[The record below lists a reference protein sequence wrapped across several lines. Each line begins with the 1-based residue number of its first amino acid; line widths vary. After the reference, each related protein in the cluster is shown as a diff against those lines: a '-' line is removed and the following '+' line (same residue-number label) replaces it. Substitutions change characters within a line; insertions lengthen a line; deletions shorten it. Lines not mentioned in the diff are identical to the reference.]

1 MIEHS
6 ASGLETALALLVG
19 AVVLVPL
26 SLRFKIGSVL
36 GYLAA
41 GSLIGPWGL
50 GLITDI
56 ASIRHLAEFGVVF
69 LLFVIG
75 IEMKPSR
82 LWLMRRQVFGLGGL
96 QVGLSG
102 LALAG
107 ILLVAV
113 PSLVGG
119 IEQALLVG
127 LGLALSSTAM
137 GLQVLSERREL
148 NASHGRLAF
157 AILLFQDLTVPLLLT
172 LVPLVASDGLAMGGD
187 LVLAIA
193 EAAAIIGGAMIGG
206 RFLLRP
212 LLRVVAQTRSA
223 ELFTA
228 VALMIV
234 LGMAWLSEVAGLSQA
249 LGAFLGGLLLAESE
263 FRHQIE
269 GDIQPFR
276 GLLLGLF
283 FIGVG
288 MTVDYGLLRAEWPLI
303 LSAVAVLMVVKMAL
317 MVPLCR
323 PFAGRWRD
331 SWRVALLLS
340 QGGEFAF
347 VLFSFAVGESALG
360 DALANRLV
368 LVVSLSMALTPLL
381 VLIGDAALRRFLPPA
396 AVAMDGSAPQP
407 TVEPG
412 HVIICGFGR
421 VGRTVAILLRAVN
434 RPYLAFDLDL
444 ERVAAGRAA
453 GFEVFYGDSSRPE
466 VLRAGHADHAALLVV
481 TLDDPGTTMRLVSC
495 IHQQFPTLTIHARA
509 RDLAHSRALQHSGAH
524 KTVPETLEAS
534 LVLGESV
541 LIALGTSA
549 ETSAA
554 TVQAQRA
561 DDYAAL
567 APLVVKNTV

>member
-1 MIEHS
+1 
-6 ASGLETALALLVG
+6 
-19 AVVLVPL
+19 
-26 SLRFKIGSVL
+26 
-36 GYLAA
+36 
-41 GSLIGPWGL
+41 
-50 GLITDI
+50 
-56 ASIRHLAEFGVVF
+56 
-69 LLFVIG
+69 
-75 IEMKPSR
+75 
-82 LWLMRRQVFGLGGL
+82 
-96 QVGLSG
+96 
-102 LALAG
+102 
-107 ILLVAV
+107 
-113 PSLVGG
+113 
-119 IEQALLVG
+119 
-127 LGLALSSTAM
+127 
-137 GLQVLSERREL
+137 
-148 NASHGRLAF
+148 
-157 AILLFQDLTVPLLLT
+157 
-172 LVPLVASDGLAMGGD
+172 MGGD

-212 LLRVVAQTRSA
+212 LLRIVAQTRSA

-303 LSAVAVLMVVKMAL
+303 LSAVAMLMVVKMAL

-347 VLFSFAVGESALG
+347 VLFSFAVGEGALG

-381 VLIGDAALRRFLPPA
+381 VLIGDAALRRFSPPA
-396 AVAMDGSAPQP
+396 AVAVDGSAPQP
-407 TVEPG
+407 TIEPG